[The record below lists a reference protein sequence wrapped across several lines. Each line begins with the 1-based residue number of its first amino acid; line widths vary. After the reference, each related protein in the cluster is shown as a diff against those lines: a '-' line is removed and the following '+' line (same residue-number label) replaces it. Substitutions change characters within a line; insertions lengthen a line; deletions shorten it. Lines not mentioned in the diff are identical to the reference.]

1 MLKGFKFL
9 TFDGSFSKWHHDSE
23 GVKNSV
29 HGAFILPS
37 FADEVVDPE
46 SGHTVSTG
54 HWQRCRVT
62 LEVDEVAGRIWN
74 LEGPTENERL
84 GGGGGGRVD

>member
-1 MLKGFKFL
+1 MGRFPSGITAVK
-9 TFDGSFSKWHHDSE
+9 

-54 HWQRCRVT
+54 HWQRCTVT
-62 LEVDEVAGRIWN
+62 LEVEEVGVPCHLAGFGTWKDRPKMRGWVVV
-74 LEGPTENERL
+74 
-84 GGGGGGRVD
+84 GGSID